1 MNGVHKFSAH
11 VIDYAERL
19 SDVADAAQ
27 GKNHRRAGSTTRW
40 LLLPASGAAL
50 YALIRSESFSRQAK
64 DAIDDAKTR
73 AAELPEELIGLVR
86 QTTERS
92 SSPNAK
98 HAVSSRDY
106 EEEDRDATAERSS
119 AQAGCRQALAIPW
132 SQAGN
137 NRSTR
142 RKPASI
148 RRHHRQAPP
157 PDKQPISVRMTNGL
171 PALVA
176 TGFCAFVV
184 VALVILAVLYIF

>member
-27 GKNHRRAGSTTRW
+27 GKNHRRGALTTRW
-40 LLLPASGAAL
+40 FLLPASGAAL

-92 SSPNAK
+92 SSSGA
-98 HAVSSRDY
+98 STQSRP
-106 EEEDRDATAERSS
+106 ATTRKKTPTRRRS
-119 AQAGCRQALAIPW
+119 APA
-132 SQAGN
+132 
-137 NRSTR
+137 
-142 RKPASI
+142 RKPAAAK
-148 RRHHRQAPP
+148 R
-157 PDKQPISVRMTNGL
+157 
-171 PALVA
+171 
-176 TGFCAFVV
+176 
-184 VALVILAVLYIF
+184 